1 MPMHPANW
9 AKYKVGV
16 TILLLISLFVS
27 GISLPFKLALAVKED
42 DWLEVIQTDTGYF
55 INSITPNGNLSFRFE
70 FHDKELSTVA
80 FVNNTGEYAVE
91 YYLPVEIWEYEDA
104 NGNGYFDSS
113 YMEWLSGEASET
125 VFAYYKNFW
134 FSRITTITTLGDDMG
149 NTVCEWSVEGTAGL
163 AYPWLESGEEVL
175 VPIKYTFHYFPLN
188 GSLKTDFGIEN
199 FAANNTSSRLFIE
212 FAMRY
217 TSVRDEDVKLMMDG
231 EMVDANSIDRPRKVS
246 STTILLVANNSVKG
260 FFDFGGRCEI
270 GNLTVNPIGVIT
282 PWTERGVQVFPPTY
296 AYNTTI
302 GIQLSYPHVDG
313 NLTHDP
319 TFGLVTQNQMIPSQ
333 KPSES
338 NHEPL
343 LKLPLIAGITAFA
356 AVTITAVILKRKRKL
371 Q

>member
-1 MPMHPANW
+1 MHPKNW
-9 AKYKVGV
+9 ALYKVGV
-16 TILLLISLFVS
+16 IAILLISLFVS
-27 GISLPFKLALAVKED
+27 GLSLPFKPALAVKEN
-42 DWLEVIQTDTGYF
+42 DWLEVIQTDAGYF

-70 FHDKELSTVA
+70 FHDKEPSTVA
-80 FVNNTGEYAVE
+80 FVNNTGGYAVE

-113 YMEWLSGEASET
+113 YIEWISGRAGET

-134 FSRITTITTLGDDMG
+134 FSGITDITTRNDDMG
-149 NTVCEWSVEGTAGL
+149 NTVCEWSVEGIAGL
-163 AYPWLESGEEVL
+163 AYPWPESGEEVL
-175 VPIKYTFHYFPLN
+175 LPIKYTFHYFPLN
-188 GSLKTDFGIEN
+188 GSLKTDFSIKN
-199 FAANNTSSRLFIE
+199 FEANNTSSRLFIE

-217 TSVRDEDVKLMMDG
+217 TSMKDEGVKLVIDE
-231 EMVDANSIDRPRKVS
+231 EMVDANSIDKPRKTS

-270 GNLTVNPIGVIT
+270 NNSTVNPIGVIV
-282 PWTERGVQVFPPTY
+282 PWTERGAQVFPPTY

-302 GIQLSYPHVDG
+302 GIQLSYPHVNG

-319 TFGLVTQNQMIPSQ
+319 SFGLVTQNQIIPLQ

-338 NHEPL
+338 SHEPPW
-343 LKLPLIAGITAFA
+343 KLPLIAGTTAFA
-356 AVTITAVILKRKRKL
+356 AITITAIILKRKRKL